1 MGNYEYLCRKKI
13 RHNIFVDVDIVVQAL
28 KSFLSDYVVALAVLI
43 IAACWAIWYFASRY
57 QAMKDKVGN
66 VDTLPCSHHDLRL
79 NAHDSK
85 ISESN
90 ALIGEVKGQI
100 DLLVKLATTTRTK
113 PFVSAEIDYSEKHS
127 PRKLNENGK
136 KLFSDISGET
146 FLEDN
151 YSKFADEIT
160 KLSPKTALDVENF
173 ALAVL
178 RASLNLDIF
187 IPLKHWVYN
196 EPTRIIERP
205 NGEMVT
211 ADVSMDDVLFVL
223 SLPLRD
229 KYLENHSEII

>member
-1 MGNYEYLCRKKI
+1 M
-13 RHNIFVDVDIVVQAL
+13 DVIVQAL
-28 KSFLSDYVVALAVLI
+28 KSFFSDYVVALAVLI
-43 IAACWAIWYFASRY
+43 IAVGWAIWHFASRY
-57 QAMKDKVGN
+57 QAMKDKVN
-66 VDTLPCSHHDLRL
+66 SVDTLPCSHHDLRL

-100 DLLVKLATTTRTK
+100 DLLVKLATTSRTK
-113 PFVSAEIDYSEKHS
+113 PLILAETDYSEKHS
-127 PRKLNENGK
+127 PRKLNKNGEI
-136 KLFSDISGET
+136 LYSDIEGEK
-146 FLEDN
+146 FLDSN
-151 YSKFADEIT
+151 YAFFSEEIS

-187 IPLKHWVYN
+187 IPLKSWVYN

-205 NGEMVT
+205 DGEKVT
-211 ADVSMDDVLFVL
+211 TDVSMDDVLFIL

-229 KYLENHSEII
+229 KYLLHHPEIIK